1 MRKSKVVLCLVISY
15 CFCCFVPLL
24 FSQVREAPIVAP
36 VSEEELQKSLRKL
49 SKEIQKIST
58 EQTKKTEEILKD
70 QEKKF
75 ETETKKATEEIKKN
89 AEAIVASEKETQKKI
104 LLVIGLIAVIL
115 LLGIVVLIL
124 KNRKQKRKPD
134 AVAFRETEPQILIDW
149 EADRV
154 NAYALKHG
162 LSHVPIGIKIESGKV
177 VQATAQIR
185 KDLEKEGKF
194 LLPLVL
200 FPSGEVVIWKKKRSG
215 AMNLVAT
222 A

>member
-89 AEAIVASEKETQKKI
+89 AEAIVASEKETRKKI
-104 LLVIGLIAVIL
+104 
-115 LLGIVVLIL
+115 
-124 KNRKQKRKPD
+124 K
-134 AVAFRETEPQILIDW
+134 E
-149 EADRV
+149 
-154 NAYALKHG
+154 
-162 LSHVPIGIKIESGKV
+162 LSSHS
-177 VQATAQIR
+177 R
-185 KDLEKEGKF
+185 
-194 LLPLVL
+194 
-200 FPSGEVVIWKKKRSG
+200 R
-215 AMNLVAT
+215 
-222 A
+222 